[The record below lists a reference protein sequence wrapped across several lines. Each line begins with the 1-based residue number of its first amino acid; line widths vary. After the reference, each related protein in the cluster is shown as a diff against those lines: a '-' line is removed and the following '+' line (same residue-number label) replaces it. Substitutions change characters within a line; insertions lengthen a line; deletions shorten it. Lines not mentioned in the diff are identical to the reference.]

1 MSKMIVKLIFFMFF
15 SIFYRVQ
22 IIGKENVPKEGAA
35 LLCSNHVSELD
46 MFFIG
51 YKLKRLIRYMAKE
64 ELFKNPILR
73 IIMKSLGAF
82 PVKRGKGDIG
92 AIKTSL
98 KLLSEG
104 HIVGIYPEGTRRKI
118 AEKTNKEVKI
128 KAGVAFLAQKS
139 QVPILPVLV
148 HGNHKLFGKI
158 KVIFGEPYSLDL
170 DKNKKYT
177 NSELLQ
183 ESKKIMDGVY
193 SLLEE

>member
-1 MSKMIVKLIFFMFF
+1 MGKKILKMILFIIF

-22 IIGKENVPKEGAA
+22 IIGKENIPQKGAV

-51 YKLKRLIRYMAKE
+51 YRIKRLVHYMAKE
-64 ELFKNPILR
+64 ELFKNPLLGV
-73 IIMKSLGAF
+73 IIKNLGAF

-104 HIVGIYPEGTRRKI
+104 HIVGIFPEGTRK
-118 AEKTNKEVKI
+118 KKNNKEI
-128 KAGVAFLAQKS
+128 KAKGGAALLAQKS
-139 QVPILPVLV
+139 QSPVLPVLV
-148 HGNHKLFGKI
+148 DGNYKLFSKI
-158 KVIFGEPYSLDL
+158 KIIFGKPFRLDL

-177 NSELLQ
+177 NSELSL
-183 ESKKIMDGVY
+183 ESEKIMKKIN

>member
-1 MSKMIVKLIFFMFF
+1 MGKLIIKTIFFVFF

-35 LLCSNHVSELD
+35 ILCSNHISELD

-51 YKLKRLIRYMAKE
+51 YRINRLVRYMAKE

-73 IIMKSLGAF
+73 IIIKNLGAF
-82 PVKRGKGDIG
+82 PVKRGKADVR

-104 HIVGIYPEGTRRKI
+104 HIIGIFPEGTRRK
-118 AEKTNKEVKI
+118 KSDKEI
-128 KAGVAFLAQKS
+128 KAKAGAALLAQKS
-139 QVPILPVLV
+139 QAPILPVLV
-148 HGNHKLFGKI
+148 HGNYKPFSKV
-158 KVIFGEPYSLDL
+158 KVIFGEPFILDL

-177 NSELLQ
+177 NSELLL
-183 ESKKIMDGVY
+183 ESKKIMERIH
-193 SLLEE
+193 SLVEE